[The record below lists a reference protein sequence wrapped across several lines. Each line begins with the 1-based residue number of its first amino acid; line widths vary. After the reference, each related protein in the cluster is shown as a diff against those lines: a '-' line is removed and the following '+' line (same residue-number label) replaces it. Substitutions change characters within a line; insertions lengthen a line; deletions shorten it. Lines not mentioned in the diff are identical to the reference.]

1 MTNSS
6 LSLYHLVRQPREQT
20 GKKSPV
26 LILLHG
32 YGSNEQDLIQLGPEL
47 DPRFLIVSPRAP
59 MAIGPEM
66 YAWFHIEFNP
76 QGITV
81 DPKQAEHARQKLA
94 GFIDE
99 VVASYPVDPSQVYV
113 MGFSQGGVMTYMM
126 AFSQPEKI
134 AGAVVMSG
142 RIPSDEFLQRMDA
155 EKLKDFPILVVHGI
169 FDDVLPIECGREGK
183 RRLENLPVNFV
194 YHEYPMAHQVSL
206 ESMADI
212 SEWLT
217 NRLNA
222 ARTNATI

>member
-6 LSLYHLVRQPREQT
+6 LSLYHLVREPRERAD
-20 GKKSPV
+20 KKPPL

-47 DPRFLIVSPRAP
+47 DPRFFIVSPRAP

-66 YAWFHIEFNP
+66 YAWFHIEFTP
-76 QGITV
+76 KGITV
-81 DPKQAEHARQKLA
+81 DPKQAELARQKLA
-94 GFIDE
+94 DFIDE
-99 VVASYPVDPSQVYV
+99 VVDFYPVDPAHVYV
-113 MGFSQGGVMTYMM
+113 MGFSQGGVMTYMT

-142 RIPSDEFLQRMDA
+142 RIPSEEFLQHMDG
-155 EKLKDFPILVVHGI
+155 EKLKKFPILVVHGI
-169 FDDVLPIECGREGK
+169 FDDVLPIECGRESK
-183 RRLENLPVNFV
+183 KRLENLPVNFI

-206 ESMADI
+206 ESMADV

-217 NRLNA
+217 NQLNGN
-222 ARTNATI
+222 RGDATY